1 MHETNILVQ
10 SKETLDGL
18 GWKNTGMSWGRSFL
32 DQTKH
37 TEKSLLMSAVS
48 FRVIYKTWWS
58 QSHKILCRTLKP
70 PFMESSALPY
80 AETHCEVGALECG
93 CYVHKNALQRITI
106 AFASKDH
113 PALMN
118 CCYYCSCPRFPPS
131 IHSSICQSPTLFRTI
146 KINQTCP
153 T

>member
-1 MHETNILVQ
+1 MGFWGAYSGAGAVQGFCVHETSILVQ

-18 GWKNTGMSWGRSFL
+18 GWKNTGVSWGGSFL

-48 FRVIYKTWWS
+48 FRGIYKTWWS
-58 QSHKILCRTLKP
+58 QSHKILCRTPKP
-70 PFMESSALPY
+70 PFMESSAVLPD
-80 AETHCEVGALECG
+80 AETHMKLVFLNVAVM
-93 CYVHKNALQRITI
+93 YTKNALQRIAI

-118 CCYYCSCPRFPPS
+118 C
-131 IHSSICQSPTLFRTI
+131 
-146 KINQTCP
+146 
-153 T
+153 

>member
-18 GWKNTGMSWGRSFL
+18 GWKNTGVSWGGSFL

-48 FRVIYKTWWS
+48 FGVIYKTWWS
-58 QSHKILCRTLKP
+58 QSHKMLCRTPKP

-80 AETHCEVGALECG
+80 EETHCEVGALEDG
-93 CYVHKNALQRITI
+93 CYVHKNALKRISI

-118 CCYYCSCPRFPPS
+118 C
-131 IHSSICQSPTLFRTI
+131 
-146 KINQTCP
+146 
-153 T
+153 